1 MDDTKQLIVTTTS
14 ELLSS
19 MGFETDVSL
28 RELDNRLWV
37 QIETP
42 EPQLLIGREGTNL
55 ITLKHVL
62 KLIIRNKASEPL
74 SFEVDV
80 NNYRQQKISLLK
92 EVARTLAERV
102 ISSGHPLSLKPMSA
116 FERRI
121 IHVELASHGEVVTES
136 IGEEPERRLV
146 IKPTVSE

>member
-19 MGFETDVSL
+19 MGFETDISL
-28 RELDNRLWV
+28 REVDNRLWV
-37 QIETP
+37 QIETS

-62 KLIIRNKASEPL
+62 KLIIRNKAPESP

-121 IHVELASHGEVVTES
+121 IHMELANHGEVVTES

-146 IKPTVSE
+146 IKPAASE